1 MGTLYLV
8 ATPIGNRLDVS
19 QRAVETLRAV
29 QLIAAEDTRHTGRL
43 LEHLGIETPMLSY
56 HALNER
62 SRRERLLSALSG
74 GDVALV
80 SDAGTPGISDPGYD
94 LVDAALTAGY
104 RVSPIPGPSSAIAAV
119 AASGLVPGPFYF
131 QGFLPRKGVE
141 RRRALARAAA
151 SGAPVIIFEAAN
163 RLVATLSDLRESFGP
178 RQAAIARELTKLHEE
193 VRRGSLEDLA
203 VHYDAVPP
211 RGEIVVVVGAGEETE
226 LDSGDAVSLVRSLR
240 AAGLSPSEAAR
251 EAAAVSGI
259 PRSEAYR
266 LARRLKGERSPSED
280 DSDA

>member
-19 QRAVETLRAV
+19 QRAVETLRGV

-43 LEHLGIETPMLSY
+43 LQHLGIETPMLSY

-80 SDAGTPGISDPGYD
+80 SDAGTPGISDPGHD

-104 RVSPIPGPSSAIAAV
+104 RVSPIPGPSSVIAAV

-151 SGAPVIIFEAAN
+151 SGAPVVLFEAAN
-163 RLVATLSDLRESFGP
+163 RLVTTLSDLRESFGP
-178 RQAAIARELTKLHEE
+178 RQGAVARELTKLHEE

-211 RGEIVVVVGAGEETE
+211 RGEIVVVVGAGEEEET
-226 LDSGDAVSLVRSLR
+226 DPGDAESLVRSLL
-240 AAGLSPSEAAR
+240 AADLSPSEAAR
-251 EAAAVSGI
+251 EVAAVSGI

-266 LARRLKGERSPSED
+266 LARQIKDERPPSED
-280 DSDA
+280 GSDA